1 MKNYIVLVAGKTEF
15 KRSTLKD
22 ARKLV
27 QSLLNV
33 NEVKGIV
40 EKIEILKE
48 VTTRKK
54 IDEVTSQP
62 SSVGKV
68 DKVFG
73 L

>member
-1 MKNYIVLVAGKTEF
+1 MKNYIVLVAGKTEY
-15 KRSTLKD
+15 KRDTLKA

-33 NEVKGIV
+33 NEVRGVV

-54 IDEVTSQP
+54 IDEVTSNP
-62 SSVGKV
+62 SNTGSL

-73 L
+73 T